1 MLQYYLKT
9 DHVLLIKM
17 KEEFQLKSQIEEN
30 PKCLIL
36 YMMDISIFI
45 LLKIKSLQNI
55 THVAKYKNKQ
65 ELWNVFFTL

>member
-1 MLQYYLKT
+1 MFNIIHDGYFY
-9 DHVLLIKM
+9 I
-17 KEEFQLKSQIEEN
+17 
-30 PKCLIL
+30 
-36 YMMDISIFI
+36 YMDISIFI